1 MADLMQKHSPCH
13 HCLLLRDFHKAEA
26 DLTLQDKLETSL
38 FVTNFHK
45 DMADLTKLQYKFK
58 KSGLH
63 FHKGV
68 ADLTLQ
74 GKFEKSLLQTFIRT
88 WWT

>member
-1 MADLMQKHSPCH
+1 MLS
-13 HCLLLRDFHKAEA
+13 LFVRDFHKDEV
-26 DLTLQDKLETSL
+26 DLTLQDKFETSL

-58 KSGLH
+58 KSLFGTLLQ
-63 FHKGV
+63 GV

-74 GKFEKSLLQTFIRT
+74 DKFKSHCL
-88 WWT
+88 